1 MRCVFDVN
9 DYFAAS
15 LSRDGIP
22 AQLIRRWLDGA
33 FEVVVSPMLLTEL
46 WRVLAN
52 LKIRQRVSEG
62 EAARVLALVRQH
74 AAHHEDLVA
83 TVQPIV
89 EDPEDAY
96 LVALA
101 REARAVLVTGDRHLL
116 ALADTLPVQSP
127 ATVHAWLVRRG
138 EG

>member
-1 MRCVFDVN
+1 VRCVLDVN
-9 DYFAAS
+9 VYVAAL
-15 LSRDGIP
+15 LSRYGVP

-46 WRVLAN
+46 WRVLAYP
-52 LKIRQRVSEG
+52 KIRQRVSED
-62 EAARVLALVRQH
+62 EAAWVLALVRQH
-74 AAHHEDLVA
+74 AAHHDDVI
-83 TVQPIV
+83 TPVQPVV
-89 EDPEDAY
+89 EDPDDAY

-127 ATVHAWLVRRG
+127 ATFHAWLVRRG
-138 EG
+138 DG